1 MNGRRKLDTPGN
13 SAVLREMQR
22 WEEIQALRQ
31 VVKHF
36 IVGCV
41 LGQGAGV
48 TSGEDAPPKCD
59 RLKLHSDFESWPPS
73 GSRETHSYDFPFIA
87 SNPAVLNF

>member
-1 MNGRRKLDTPGN
+1 MWGLVNGGRKLDTPGN
-13 SAVLREMQR
+13 SAVLGEMQR
-22 WEEIQALRQ
+22 WEKTQALPQ

-36 IVGCV
+36 IVGCM

-59 RLKLHSDFESWPPS
+59 RLKLHKA
-73 GSRETHSYDFPFIA
+73 RFPHGEANTFLC
-87 SNPAVLNF
+87 V